1 MTISQKGIQNI
12 SAKLQSEKI
21 DKDSREGKLGLSP
34 DQKIIYEFNQYSKDP
49 ISYRV
54 KYGDAGVNILL
65 QQINDLKRKDFTI
78 TKQGSTVTKRKNKKG
93 GRIKYQSKG
102 KVTSDRDANIRLA
115 WRYAKAEAGSGD
127 KEVSEQD
134 FYQALKRVKSSPEMV
149 RKRLNELQAMGA
161 AGKSAQPTNTGAV
174 GKLQRL
180 QQGLGMQYGGMADM
194 SAAPMIKQPQRKKRK
209 ASGFRTKYSKGGG
222 VRASKYKL

>member
-1 MTISQKGIQNI
+1 MATNGKTTS
-12 SAKLQSEKI
+12 
-21 DKDSREGKLGLSP
+21 DKDLAIRLANAEAGSGGGKSVSDADLQRALQRVTGSP
-34 DQKIIYEFNQYSKDP
+34 TDTAQQKEARRNMVLRMISELESAGAAGKTGQFTGRRMQYGGKM
-49 ISYRV
+49 
-54 KYGDAGVNILL
+54 
-65 QQINDLKRKDFTI
+65 
-78 TKQGSTVTKRKNKKG
+78 KK
-93 GRIKYQSKG
+93 KYQSKG
-102 KVTSDRDANIRLA
+102 KVTSDKDADIKLA
-115 WRYAKAEAGSGD
+115 WRYAKAEAGSGG
-127 KEVSEQD
+127 KEASEQD